1 MEFKFRAGDPRSP
14 PPPLQCAPPMPPLQ
28 CAPPMPPLQCAPPMP
43 PPGFC
48 LPKQG
53 FPDAYLGRTT
63 NMATLRTPFDTN
75 EVMHCEMELMR
86 LRQEKLVLE
95 IERQRFLEED
105 ARRELMLFERERAIC
120 EVAQSV
126 GYPLRQPQ
134 PWGVPFA
141 AAGPS
146 LSPSPAVMVQ
156 SFQEWQRMDKA
167 KSSECLGFGPA
178 ALPPRIQ
185 PFMAEHYR
193 ERQVV
198 QPDENKLIVL
208 EKPDPNVFR
217 EKRKAEMASTSSDN
231 VQSSYMKKTPKGE
244 LSCALCQVTVTNEK
258 VFNEHL
264 HGKKHK
270 RREAGLRAQNAS
282 KLFQAAPPEP
292 LSYKRMKLEKTFG
305 SAGAIELKESKDGET
320 LQGEKTEGSF
330 VTNALIPNFLESGD
344 KEDNEQ
350 QNQQNQNNNLE
361 NLLKSGE
368 KEDDKQENLQNQ
380 NQNLQNFLKSDDMED
395 NKQPNLQNFP
405 KSDDGE
411 NNKQQSVHNP
421 NLQNF
426 PKSDDREDNN
436 QQSLH
441 NSNLQNFPK
450 SDDGEDN
457 KQQILHNPNL
467 QNFPKS
473 DDREDNNQQS
483 LHNPNLQNFLNP
495 GEIEDDNK
503 QQNLQSI
510 LESGDEEEDEEQ
522 NVQNLL
528 KSGENEDNTQQN
540 LQNLLNS
547 QQNQNPQN
555 LLNSQQNQNQN
566 LQNLVNLQQNQ
577 AVFGQNFTTEDL
589 LAAKKKFK
597 FWCKKCKVGAYA
609 AGVMV
614 AHLNGKKHQA
624 NLQQPDQTWTGRPF

>member
-14 PPPLQCAPPMPPLQ
+14 PPPLQCASSMPPLQCAPPMPPLQCVPPMPPLQ

-105 ARRELMLFERERAIC
+105 ARRELMLFERERAIR

-126 GYPLRQPQ
+126 GYPFRQPQ

-178 ALPPRIQ
+178 ALPPRVQ

-193 ERQVV
+193 ERQVL

-292 LSYKRMKLEKTFG
+292 LSNKRMKLEKTFG

-330 VTNALIPNFLESGD
+330 VTNALIPNFLESDD

-368 KEDDKQENLQNQ
+368 KEDDKQENLQN
-380 NQNLQNFLKSDDMED
+380 FLKSDDMED
-395 NKQPNLQNFP
+395 NKQPNLQNIP
-405 KSDDGE
+405 KSDDE
-411 NNKQQSVHNP
+411 EDNKQQSLHNP
-421 NLQNF
+421 NLLNF

-441 NSNLQNFPK
+441 KPNLQNFPK

-457 KQQILHNPNL
+457 KQQSLHNPNL

-473 DDREDNNQQS
+473 DDGEDNNQQS
-483 LHNPNLQNFLNP
+483 LHNPNLQNFLNS

-503 QQNLQSI
+503 QQNLQNI
-510 LESGDEEEDEEQ
+510 LESGDEEEDEQQ
-522 NVQNLL
+522 NLQNLL

-540 LQNLLNS
+540 LQN
-547 QQNQNPQN
+547 
-555 LLNSQQNQNQN
+555 QN
-566 LQNLVNLQQNQ
+566 LQNLLNLQQNQ

>member
-1 MEFKFRAGDPRSP
+1 
-14 PPPLQCAPPMPPLQ
+14 
-28 CAPPMPPLQCAPPMP
+28 
-43 PPGFC
+43 
-48 LPKQG
+48 
-53 FPDAYLGRTT
+53 
-63 NMATLRTPFDTN
+63 
-75 EVMHCEMELMR
+75 MELR
-86 LRQEKLVLE
+86 
-95 IERQRFLEED
+95 
-105 ARRELMLFERERAIC
+105 MLL
-120 EVAQSV
+120 Q
-126 GYPLRQPQ
+126 
-134 PWGVPFA
+134 
-141 AAGPS
+141 
-146 LSPSPAVMVQ
+146 
-156 SFQEWQRMDKA
+156 
-167 KSSECLGFGPA
+167 
-178 ALPPRIQ
+178 
-185 PFMAEHYR
+185 
-193 ERQVV
+193 
-198 QPDENKLIVL
+198 
-208 EKPDPNVFR
+208 EKPDPNLFR

-282 KLFQAAPPEP
+282 KFFQAAPPEP
-292 LSYKRMKLEKTFG
+292 LSNKRMKLEKTFG

-361 NLLKSGE
+361 NLLKSVE
-368 KEDDKQENLQNQ
+368 KEDDKQENLQN
-380 NQNLQNFLKSDDMED
+380 
-395 NKQPNLQNFP
+395 FP

-411 NNKQQSVHNP
+411 DNKQQSLHNP

-457 KQQILHNPNL
+457 KQQSLHNPNL

-473 DDREDNNQQS
+473 DDGEDNNQQS
-483 LHNPNLQNFLNP
+483 LHNPNLQNFLNS
-495 GEIEDDNK
+495 GELEDDNK
-503 QQNLQSI
+503 QQNLQNI
-510 LESGDEEEDEEQ
+510 LESGDEEEDE
-522 NVQNLL
+522 
-528 KSGENEDNTQQN
+528 QQN
-540 LQNLLNS
+540 LQNLLKAGENEDDT
-547 QQNQNPQN
+547 QQNLQNQNQN
-555 LLNSQQNQNQN
+555 SQNVLNSQQNQN
-566 LQNLVNLQQNQ
+566 LQNLLNLQQNQ

>member
-14 PPPLQCAPPMPPLQ
+14 PPPLQCASSMPPLQCVPPMPPLQ

-105 ARRELMLFERERAIC
+105 ARRELMLFERERAIR

-178 ALPPRIQ
+178 ALPPRVQ

-193 ERQVV
+193 ERQVL

-208 EKPDPNVFR
+208 EKPDPNLFR

-292 LSYKRMKLEKTFG
+292 LSNKRMKLEKTFG

-320 LQGEKTEGSF
+320 LQ
-330 VTNALIPNFLESGD
+330 GD

-368 KEDDKQENLQNQ
+368 KEDDKQES
-380 NQNLQNFLKSDDMED
+380 LQNFLKSDDMED
-395 NKQPNLQNFP
+395 NKQPNLQNIP
-405 KSDDGE
+405 KSDDE
-411 NNKQQSVHNP
+411 VDNKQPNLQNIPKSDDEEDNKQQSLHNP
-421 NLQNF
+421 NLPNF

-441 NSNLQNFPK
+441 KPNLQNFPK

-457 KQQILHNPNL
+457 KQQSLHNPNL

-473 DDREDNNQQS
+473 DDGEDNNQQS
-483 LHNPNLQNFLNP
+483 LHNPNLQNFLNS

-503 QQNLQSI
+503 QQNLQNI
-510 LESGDEEEDEEQ
+510 LESGDEEEDEQQ
-522 NVQNLL
+522 NLQNLL

-540 LQNLLNS
+540 LQN
-547 QQNQNPQN
+547 QNQNPQN
-555 LLNSQQNQNQN
+555 LLNSQQNQN
-566 LQNLVNLQQNQ
+566 LQNLLNLQQNQ